1 MTKKTRVRVARI
13 AAGAVIAAGASLTVT
28 GVAQAAGL
36 VEIGVDAGYDGTPG
50 ESTEEPPNPGE
61 PTEGPTEE
69 PPNPGEPTEEPTQEP
84 TEEPTGEPTQ
94 EPTGEPTEEPTGE
107 PTQEP
112 TGEPTEEPTGEP
124 TKMPGTSGGSGG
136 NGAVGNGGG
145 GDCTVDANGVACAD
159 NTDTDSV
166 GNQPVEQGKG
176 KDELAETGAAE
187 TTFLLVGAATMIAGG
202 IGFRILPRLAGGNRT
217 AA

>member
-94 EPTGEPTEEPTGE
+94 EPTGEPTEEPT
-107 PTQEP
+107 QEP
-112 TGEPTEEPTGEP
+112 TGEPTEGPTEEPTGEP
-124 TKMPGTSGGSGG
+124 TKMPGGSTGG